1 MQGKLSFL
9 FHRLREVSWRQGG
22 HVGLFCL
29 YSRKCEA
36 CSMPVKSIDNWPG
49 GRGFMAPRCRW
60 RPKLRDT
67 HKPFNQATFVTGPR
81 TCLLGTFPN
90 IPPILNASRSKLI
103 ATIELKLI
111 KNLNYLKNITYTK
124 EDIVTSDDRRLPSV
138 ELSTRIC
145 THSHT

>member
-1 MQGKLSFL
+1 
-9 FHRLREVSWRQGG
+9 
-22 HVGLFCL
+22 
-29 YSRKCEA
+29 
-36 CSMPVKSIDNWPG
+36 MPVKSIDNWPG

-60 RPKLRDT
+60 RPRLRDT

-90 IPPILNASRSKLI
+90 IPPTLNASRSKLI

-124 EDIVTSDDRRLPSV
+124 EDIKELRSLYTNVHHGLNIYYESV
-138 ELSTRIC
+138 RIHC
-145 THSHT
+145 YSSSLVPWWDEYSCG